1 MTELG
6 ELELDALTEIF
17 NVGVGMAADALYQ
30 MGGEHVPLSVP
41 VVELI
46 SQQAAIRHYQAQDQ
60 RPLCAIRQTYSGEF
74 STDAILMFPEDN
86 SLELVRLIVGG
97 DLPAEQLAGMA
108 QDAMAEIG
116 NIVLNA
122 VISNLSSTLNLPL
135 EGSLP
140 TVSVLRPDG
149 IFSQDANSNS
159 GSVESAPLLALMI
172 DFQLSARGVNGYLA
186 FLLDISACE
195 KLGKRLTQ
203 FVNGSLA

>member
-41 VVELI
+41 VVELT
-46 SQQAAIRHYQAQDQ
+46 SQQAAIRHYQAQEQ

-86 SLELVRLIVGG
+86 SLELVRLMVGG

-149 IFSQDANSNS
+149 IFSQDANNNP
-159 GSVESAPLLALMI
+159 GPVESAPLLALMI
-172 DFQLSARGVNGYLA
+172 DFQLSTRGVNGYLV
-186 FLLDISACE
+186 FLLDVPACE